1 MDIVVENSKKLM
13 RNLYLLLKNNENL
26 NLEESADQEEEQK
39 IRQKKYSL
47 YKEMN
52 NNVKN
57 FLVNLVNFE
66 DKVVEEEQEEKKEKM
81 ENNQSFSVK
90 QMMLLEKVDENL
102 EKNID
107 ACKVLH
113 QDIKDLNESLP
124 EFEVEKSIQAINDTF
139 SVIKENMKENK
150 MDFKEVLSDIKN
162 QNKEMEAVSN
172 RIKEEAAETIRKEG
186 WKQILVY
193 GGSVIALVDLILLLA
208 VLFLR

>member
-1 MDIVVENSKKLM
+1 MMDIVVENSKKLM
-13 RNLYLLLKNNENL
+13 RDLYLLLKNNNDL
-26 NLEESADQEEEQK
+26 NLEEPADQEEEQK
-39 IRQKKYSL
+39 IRRKKYSL

-52 NNVKN
+52 KSVKD

-66 DKVVEEEQEEKKEKM
+66 DKKNEENQEEKM
-81 ENNQSFSVK
+81 ESNPNISVK
-90 QMMLLEKVDENL
+90 QMMLLENVNENL

-107 ACKVLH
+107 ACKVIN
-113 QDIKDLNESLP
+113 QNIKELSESLP
-124 EFEVEKSIQAINDTF
+124 EYEIEKSIRSLNDTF
-139 SVIKENMKENK
+139 GIVKENMKENK
-150 MDFKEVLSDIKN
+150 MDFKEVLTDLRN

-193 GGSVIALVDLILLLA
+193 GNSIISLVNLILLLI